1 MKACV
6 LGLLLASP
14 AVAAWIF
21 RGTDPALAIPPGVS
35 PTLPQAHHALPADS
49 PVQVPVEVVAKG
61 SEPEWV
67 YVQVPNQAIPEPGV
81 ASLLALTSLLLLRR
95 QRPDHR

>member
-1 MKACV
+1 MKALF
-6 LGLLLASP
+6 LGLLLATP

-21 RGTDPALAIPPGVS
+21 HGTEPAMEIRPDAPRAS
-35 PTLPQAHHALPADS
+35 HAVPAGS

-61 SEPEWV
+61 SQPEWV

-81 ASLLALTSLLLLRR
+81 ASLLALTSLLLLKR
-95 QRPDHR
+95 QRPDHH